1 MRALLLG
8 LAATSWIAR
17 RPPPRSTIGASR
29 AVLMA
34 AVSKKPKFPTR
45 RPLLP
50 KSIDWN
56 GAAKQ
61 HSVRAAP
68 PELPAPFTV
77 LGIETSCD
85 DTGVAVVR
93 SDGTILG
100 EALASQAEL
109 HEEWGGVMP
118 SVARDAHAEALERT
132 AAEALH
138 RAGMSSAAEVDAI
151 AVTVGPGLEICLR
164 VGCARLLLCLR
175 QAYICTTTTTLS
187 ISGRCEHAKAL
198 AVQHQKPFV
207 AVHHLEAQ
215 PASAS
220 RLAHESPVAPPH
232 CLSDPPAHASAGARA
247 HGAPSLRRAAPLPL
261 PDLTRLRRA
270 LPAPPQP

>member
-100 EALASQAEL
+100 EAE
-109 HEEWGGVMP
+109 
-118 SVARDAHAEALERT
+118 
-132 AAEALH
+132 
-138 RAGMSSAAEVDAI
+138 SS
-151 AVTVGPGLEICLR
+151 
-164 VGCARLLLCLR
+164 
-175 QAYICTTTTTLS
+175 
-187 ISGRCEHAKAL
+187 
-198 AVQHQKPFV
+198 
-207 AVHHLEAQ
+207 
-215 PASAS
+215 
-220 RLAHESPVAPPH
+220 
-232 CLSDPPAHASAGARA
+232 
-247 HGAPSLRRAAPLPL
+247 RRACQGWPRSLDPRDQTLPL
-261 PDLTRLRRA
+261 P
-270 LPAPPQP
+270 PQPAAAHRCWKSHVVPARLHQTVVLVPSL

>member
-109 HEEWGGVMP
+109 HTYGCHADE
-118 SVARDAHAEALERT
+118 ARICRRLDPDPARAQRGPVSSRT
-132 AAEALH
+132 A
-138 RAGMSSAAEVDAI
+138 VCD
-151 AVTVGPGLEICLR
+151 
-164 VGCARLLLCLR
+164 
-175 QAYICTTTTTLS
+175 
-187 ISGRCEHAKAL
+187 
-198 AVQHQKPFV
+198 
-207 AVHHLEAQ
+207 
-215 PASAS
+215 
-220 RLAHESPVAPPH
+220 
-232 CLSDPPAHASAGARA
+232 
-247 HGAPSLRRAAPLPL
+247 
-261 PDLTRLRRA
+261 
-270 LPAPPQP
+270 